1 MENWGN
7 YYESNKDGEN
17 RDSLKSASFYT
28 ENYRKKKSRRFGI
41 VFQMIIVAVISSILG
56 GVVVGSFF
64 VYAAPKA
71 QALMEGL
78 QDKNYSSGSLSPDT
92 GSKSN
97 NSLSSGNNNYQSA
110 SNTEKVLL
118 PAEQYETIVSVVA
131 EMVSPSIVGIRSIPK
146 QRSYTS
152 SFEFFF
158 FGEQQASPSEGS
170 GIIISSDGYIL
181 TNHHVISNVI
191 DNMGQMT
198 DGAKIEVYLP
208 NQMDKP
214 YEATIVD
221 WDRKTD
227 LAVLKIDASELPEA
241 KLGDSDKLKVGEI
254 AIAIGNPGGLE
265 YMGSVT
271 SGVISG
277 LNRKVI
283 VEDRELR
290 LIQTDAAINPGNS
303 GGALVNARGEVIGVN
318 TVKMASVEYEGL
330 GFAIPINTAK
340 EIAESLIN
348 KTPIAGREPVL
359 GVRIDTRYSRE
370 VAEAY
375 DMPVGL
381 WVLDVTFMS
390 GAHKAGIRSG
400 DIIIEFDGQPV
411 ESFDELQELK
421 NKHKPGDTVKVK
433 IFRNKQYLELDVT
446 LSEDRG

>member
-227 LAVLKIDASELPEA
+227 LAVLKIDASEG
-241 KLGDSDKLKVGEI
+241 KLQITLYDDRDLVGEVVFEGPGIKNISTATLQGNTIEPIVDPSRI
-254 AIAIGNPGGLE
+254 AYAYNHLHKSEMMLTIN
-265 YMGSVT
+265 
-271 SGVISG
+271 
-277 LNRKVI
+277 
-283 VEDRELR
+283 LR
-290 LIQTDAAINPGNS
+290 
-303 GGALVNARGEVIGVN
+303 
-318 TVKMASVEYEGL
+318 
-330 GFAIPINTAK
+330 
-340 EIAESLIN
+340 
-348 KTPIAGREPVL
+348 
-359 GVRIDTRYSRE
+359 
-370 VAEAY
+370 
-375 DMPVGL
+375 
-381 WVLDVTFMS
+381 
-390 GAHKAGIRSG
+390 
-400 DIIIEFDGQPV
+400 
-411 ESFDELQELK
+411 
-421 NKHKPGDTVKVK
+421 
-433 IFRNKQYLELDVT
+433 
-446 LSEDRG
+446 